1 MNKTVITLIALLY
14 SIRALSGIVN
24 HDVMYQAYLAND
36 MAKWG
41 VELRKYTSHSN
52 LTIDDKLE
60 ISNYLYGYIAY
71 LLADIDKNK
80 NEINQWIDLW
90 DEYLDDI
97 EASKGKNANIYV
109 YRSSINAYK
118 AKVKKGGMMVYGPRS
133 LSELN
138 HALDTD
144 PNNALANG
152 LKGNTKFYMPS
163 FVGGDKKEA
172 IVWFEKALS
181 LMANNTNKL
190 YRWNRCAITL
200 CLAQAYEKTG
210 NKEKAIEICTA
221 ELQREP
227 NFAYMRDIYL
237 PSLLK

>member
-1 MNKTVITLIALLY
+1 MSVWKT
-14 SIRALSGIVN
+14 
-24 HDVMYQAYLAND
+24 
-36 MAKWG
+36 
-41 VELRKYTSHSN
+41 ELKKYTASPN
-52 LTIDDKLE
+52 LTTTDKLE
-60 ISNYLYGYIAY
+60 ISNYLYGYVATLLVDADRNKQEITVWIELWEQY
-71 LLADIDKNK
+71 LN
-80 NEINQWIDLW
+80 
-90 DEYLDDI
+90 DI
-97 EASKGKNANIYV
+97 EKATGKNAYVYV

-118 AKVKKGGMMVYGPRS
+118 SKVKAGGMMVYGPRS

-163 FVGGDKKEA
+163 FVGGDKKES
-172 IVWFEKALS
+172 IEWFEKALTFI
-181 LMANNTNKL
+181 TNDSSVV

-200 CLAQAYEKTG
+200 CLAQAYEKIG
-210 NKEKAIEICTA
+210 NKQKAIEICNA

-237 PSLLK
+237 PSLMK